1 MFFLQRLHL
10 AFKVYL
16 LMHFCLVVSYKY
28 YVFHKM
34 TLHFINSMHWAF
46 FLIFFILIGITV
58 EHITECVLSQ
68 HAMIRCRSR
77 EICLHTCDSSLQ

>member
-46 FLIFFILIGITV
+46 FLLFFILIGITV
-58 EHITECVLSQ
+58 EHITECVLRPACNDQMQKQGNLPSY
-68 HAMIRCRSR
+68 M
-77 EICLHTCDSSLQ
+77 